1 MITQRAF
8 IRFMFTVAPALAVVN
23 ALSGFYLLGLYCLAL
38 APIAVWIAPYVC
50 DE

>member
-8 IRFMFTVAPALAVVN
+8 LRFMFTAAPALAVVN
-23 ALSGFYLLGLYCLAL
+23 ALSGAYLLAIYCLAL

>member
-1 MITQRAF
+1 MITKRAF
-8 IRFMFTVAPALAVVN
+8 LRCAFTVAPALAIVQ
-23 ALSGFYLLGLYCLAL
+23 ALSGLYLLGIYCLML

>member
-1 MITQRAF
+1 MVTQRIFLRA
-8 IRFMFTVAPALAVVN
+8 MFTVAPALAIVN
-23 ALSGFYLLGLYCLAL
+23 ALSGAYLLGLYCLML